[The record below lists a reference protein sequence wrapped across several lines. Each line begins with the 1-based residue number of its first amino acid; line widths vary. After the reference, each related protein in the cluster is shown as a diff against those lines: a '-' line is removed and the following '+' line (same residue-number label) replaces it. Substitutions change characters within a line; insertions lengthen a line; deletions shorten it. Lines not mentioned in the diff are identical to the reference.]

1 MNQIRRTHMST
12 LPRVLH
18 SPVHRLSLQLD
29 LAWHAKC
36 MDQPSARSAET
47 ATSSSA
53 VPVATNESATSYSIR
68 CPDGTLTSVED
79 IQQHEVLTCCDG
91 VPVQVIRAV
100 RHEREEHHGY
110 DPLRHRIMNAGGDG
124 GCAGSRRALH

>member
-1 MNQIRRTHMST
+1 MVKEINCLTAAVPVRV
-12 LPRVLH
+12 VLH
-18 SPVHRLSLQLD
+18 D
-29 LAWHAKC
+29 LMEPDVYSGAEKC
-36 MDQPSARSAET
+36 KGKLCHQPSARSAET

-53 VPVATNESATSYSIR
+53 VPVAANESATSYSIR

-100 RHEREEHHGY
+100 RHEREEHQEA
-110 DPLRHRIMNAGGDG
+110 D
-124 GCAGSRRALH
+124 

>member
-1 MNQIRRTHMST
+1 MHMLQMMNQIRRTHMST

-36 MDQPSARSAET
+36 MDQPSARSAEA

-53 VPVATNESATSYSIR
+53 VPVAANESATSYSIR

-79 IQQHEVLTCCDG
+79 IQQHEVLTGCDG

-100 RHEREEHHGY
+100 RHEREEHQEA
-110 DPLRHRIMNAGGDG
+110 D
-124 GCAGSRRALH
+124 